1 MGDRLGCTSKRANT
15 KVQGID
21 GNDCPENRVSRVK
34 GLELDM
40 VTVISYAGA
49 ALYQYENMR
58 SRAWALFSEE
68 TDWWLHRNKAGYYRR
83 QINEY
88 WNSMDDGQKV
98 AIGIIF
104 LNCLVFLSW
113 RIPSLQPKMIK
124 YFLCNPNSKSLLPM
138 VLSTFSHTSFLHL
151 AINMY
156 VLFSFSSA
164 AGHVLGK
171 EQFAAT
177 YISAGVVSSFAS
189 LMCKVFTS
197 KANSSLGAVSENSI
211 ILKQN
216 QILALNYYIRIYF
229 YFQSGAILGILG
241 FTCTEFPDSKLALV
255 FLPFYTFT
263 AGQGLIA
270 VITMDTAGIL
280 FGWKLFDHAAHLGG
294 VLCGM

>member
-197 KANSSLGAVSENSI
+197 KANSSLGA
-211 ILKQN
+211 
-216 QILALNYYIRIYF
+216 
-229 YFQSGAILGILG
+229 SGAILGILG